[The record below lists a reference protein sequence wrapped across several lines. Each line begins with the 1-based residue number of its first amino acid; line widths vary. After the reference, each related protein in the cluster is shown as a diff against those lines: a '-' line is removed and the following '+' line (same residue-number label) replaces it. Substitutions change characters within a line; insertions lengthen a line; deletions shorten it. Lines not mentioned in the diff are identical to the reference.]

1 MSVGARAARPQP
13 TDTGLRYGAA
23 AMPSAGEAPSRRI
36 GAVGRRSL
44 VAPASVPCSHGLVR
58 RFRLGVVQATRPRPV
73 AFRPGIGP
81 LAHEAN
87 SRNRLNV
94 ISFAGACFR
103 SFPADLIRAIRYTV
117 RPSRG
122 RFRNPL
128 FLEKLEER

>member
-1 MSVGARAARPQP
+1 MSRCGVFVSVGAGDPSSVRPPFRA
-13 TDTGLRYGAA
+13 
-23 AMPSAGEAPSRRI
+23 
-36 GAVGRRSL
+36 
-44 VAPASVPCSHGLVR
+44 
-58 RFRLGVVQATRPRPV
+58 
-73 AFRPGIGP
+73 GIGP
-81 LAHEAN
+81 FADEAN

-94 ISFAGACFR
+94 ISFADACFR